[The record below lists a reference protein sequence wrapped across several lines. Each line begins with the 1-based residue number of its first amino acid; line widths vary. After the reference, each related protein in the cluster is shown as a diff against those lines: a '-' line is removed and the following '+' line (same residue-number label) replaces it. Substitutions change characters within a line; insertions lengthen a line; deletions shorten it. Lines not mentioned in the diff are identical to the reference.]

1 VVQRTTTQLSSVP
14 FNIDM
19 AITETY
25 PYQVDVTGYLVSGD
39 VVSAVTAVLTLT
51 STGAI
56 VTDAWYF
63 AVNIVGNIITIPV
76 YGPVL
81 QRGQRYQLATTFT
94 ASSGKRLTILSYIN
108 IIVQTMPMI
117 QEGTQLDTLPQLLD
131 MALAE
136 TYPYI
141 VDVSNYLTGSDTISE
156 ISAVLNSGGIVGN
169 LYGSFKYGQNY
180 YRNLFST
187 NWYSSIAINGNIIT
201 ITILGNILQLGQ
213 TYQLV
218 VTFVANTNK
227 TASFLTYIKVVN

>member
-1 VVQRTTTQLSSVP
+1 
-14 FNIDM
+14 M

-39 VVSAVTAVLTLT
+39 VISAVTAVLILT
-51 STGAI
+51 STGAV
-56 VTDAWYF
+56 VTDAWHF
-63 AVNIVGNIITIPV
+63 AVNIVGNIITIPI

-117 QEGTQLDTLPQLLD
+117 QEGTQLDTLPRLLD
-131 MALAE
+131 VALTE

-156 ISAVLNSGGIVGN
+156 ISAVLNSGGIAGRLYGSVKYAQGYYIN
-169 LYGSFKYGQNY
+169 IFSPNRLYGSFQYSQADY
-180 YRNLFST
+180 FFP
-187 NWYSSIAINGNIIT
+187 NWYSGIAVNGNIIT
-201 ITILGNILQLGQ
+201 ITIVGSALQLGQ

-227 TASFLTYIKVVN
+227 TVTFITYIKVVN